1 MAAAGTT
8 ATNGNTGASDGAGDG
23 IVATTVGTKDPD
35 HVNQSEGLPAAKIAG
50 DKKEE
55 GGPCGLPFKCVIL

>member
-1 MAAAGTT
+1 MAAAGTS
-8 ATNGNTGASDGAGDG
+8 ATDGNTSAGDG

-35 HVNQSEGLPAAKIAG
+35 HVNKSEGVPAANIAG
-50 DKKEE
+50 EEKEE